1 MSKWRRP
8 PSRPAPVVARL
19 RGEFAAPVLAPVD
32 AGAISSPLGV
42 KYAQPH
48 HSRHD
53 LAPTRKPRSAGDPTP
68 LRARFLAALLR
79 GDFAAPVL
87 ALLDAGAISSPLGV
101 VFAKPH
107 HSRHDLAPTRKPCS
121 AGRPSPSKGGF
132 FCRAAAGGVCGPSPG
147 ARRRGRHLLAAGREV
162 RPAEPHHSRHD
173 LAPTRPP
180 GSAGGPPPLRA
191 RFLAALL
198 RWEFAAPVPAP
209 VDAGAISSPLGV

>member
-42 KYAQPH
+42 KNAEPH

-53 LAPTRKPRSAGDPTP
+53 LEPTRKPRSAGAPSP
-68 LRARFLAALLR
+68 PRARFLAALLR

-87 ALLDAGAISSPLGV
+87 ALVDAGAISSPLGV
-101 VFAKPH
+101 VFA
-107 HSRHDLAPTRKPCS
+107 
-121 AGRPSPSKGGF
+121 
-132 FCRAAAGGVCGPSPG
+132 
-147 ARRRGRHLLAAGREV
+147 
-162 RPAEPHHSRHD
+162 EPHHSRHD
-173 LAPTRPP
+173 LAPTTPP
-180 GSAGGPPPLRA
+180 GSAGGPPPMSA

-198 RWEFAAPVPAP
+198 RGEFAAPVLAP
-209 VDAGAISSPLGV
+209 VDAGAISSPLDV